1 MSTELKNVVIVG
13 ASAAGATAARA
24 LVKSLPATHRI
35 VLIDSDEQVF
45 YPVAA
50 LRAAVVPGWEDKVF
64 FPLNSF
70 FGPSDKTRHIV
81 RSGTRVVEISNTDVL
96 VKTLSGEEERI
107 SFEYAILA
115 TGSTYPAPARAGS
128 PKTAEAKAALQKLQA
143 QVKDAKSVLI
153 VGGGEVGV
161 EFAGEIQAVYP
172 SKKIT
177 LVSRSEQLISKSTPI
192 GLHNKLNKQLQALGV
207 QVLLADSVDLPEGTQ
222 TGTLDEPRSFTS
234 KNGTSIADVDFVV
247 VATGTKPIADLFA
260 KADPASVVDGQA
272 KVNHATL
279 RADSA
284 VLTNWFAAG
293 DVAALPGNKT
303 LVNALGGGNTAAA
316 NVASLIKGGKDNAK
330 SFGAM
335 NVTLVPLGTQ
345 GGASSI
351 FGWVLGEWVTSL
363 IKGKTLFVS
372 KNEALYKA

>member
-50 LRAAVVPGWEDKVF
+50 LRAAVVPGWEDK
-64 FPLNSF
+64 
-70 FGPSDKTRHIV
+70 
-81 RSGTRVVEISNTDVL
+81 
-96 VKTLSGEEERI
+96 TLSGEEERI
-107 SFEYAILA
+107 LFEYAILA
-115 TGSTYPAPARAGS
+115 TGSAYPAPARAGS
-128 PKTAEAKAALQKLQA
+128 PKTAEAKATLQKLQA
-143 QVKDAKSVLI
+143 QVKDAN
-153 VGGGEVGV
+153 
-161 EFAGEIQAVYP
+161 
-172 SKKIT
+172 KKIT